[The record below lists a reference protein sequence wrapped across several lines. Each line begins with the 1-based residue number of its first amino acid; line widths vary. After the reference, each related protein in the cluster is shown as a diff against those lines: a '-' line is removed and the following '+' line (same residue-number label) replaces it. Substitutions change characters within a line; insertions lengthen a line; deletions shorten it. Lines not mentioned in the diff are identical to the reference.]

1 MARGRLRKGGGGPP
15 AAGVEPIAEPERE
28 AKALPAM
35 GPECGRSGGSPVL
48 LLLQLLL
55 SACPLRSALM
65 FPGEGA
71 SRERL

>member
-1 MARGRLRKGGGGPP
+1 MGGGGPL
-15 AAGVEPIAEPERE
+15 AVGVESTAESERE

-35 GPECGRSGGSPVL
+35 SPECGRSGGSPVL

-55 SACPLRSALM
+55 PACPLRSALM
-65 FPGEGA
+65 FPGEGE